1 MHHDK
6 EKLTILLVSKG
17 WSQPIIDA
25 TLELLGG
32 FDNFAEH
39 ANVVWPM
46 MFTNN
51 LGNQIELDE
60 DGGDLL
66 AATQIFSAVRELS
79 DKNITALK
87 AYFDTYFDDILLA
100 LQTQF
105 DEPAKRMVLI
115 SENISPRDSDVY
127 INEGQ
132 LKDEYVREV
141 VNGMVYYACYWLT
154 DISGGF
160 STDRLSLIDLSGV
173 KSISLFNGQVHVESK
188 PKEKNTR
195 FIGTLEELYGICNSY
210 YIKMLWG
217 GMGKKRGITGLRM
230 KKKEPLAEN
239 VPIFISLKKLSSIV
253 TRGSCFVE
261 MHMISTSKSINEKDL
276 ICLTDDTV
284 AKIKVEGS
292 HELELVMSEN
302 AVLDLSGNVVGG
314 NAEIEDQSRLIALDF
329 NSNDDFDCYRLDDN
343 ARAFFNSENF
353 YVERKIGENE
363 NVFAN
368 KVAEK
373 VDEDYI
379 TYLRHQ
385 RMKE

>member
-46 MFTNN
+46 MFINN

-87 AYFDTYFDDILLA
+87 AYFDTYSDDILLA

-105 DEPAKRMVLI
+105 DEPAKRIVLI
-115 SENISPRDSDVY
+115 SENISPKDSEVY

-195 FIGTLEELYGICNSY
+195 FIGTLEELY
-210 YIKMLWG
+210 
-217 GMGKKRGITGLRM
+217 
-230 KKKEPLAEN
+230 EPPRLYRR
-239 VPIFISLKKLSSIV
+239 VDCLSQ
-253 TRGSCFVE
+253 
-261 MHMISTSKSINEKDL
+261 
-276 ICLTDDTV
+276 
-284 AKIKVEGS
+284 A
-292 HELELVMSEN
+292 
-302 AVLDLSGNVVGG
+302 ALS
-314 NAEIEDQSRLIALDF
+314 DSQRL
-329 NSNDDFDCYRLDDN
+329 S
-343 ARAFFNSENF
+343 
-353 YVERKIGENE
+353 
-363 NVFAN
+363 
-368 KVAEK
+368 
-373 VDEDYI
+373 
-379 TYLRHQ
+379 
-385 RMKE
+385 